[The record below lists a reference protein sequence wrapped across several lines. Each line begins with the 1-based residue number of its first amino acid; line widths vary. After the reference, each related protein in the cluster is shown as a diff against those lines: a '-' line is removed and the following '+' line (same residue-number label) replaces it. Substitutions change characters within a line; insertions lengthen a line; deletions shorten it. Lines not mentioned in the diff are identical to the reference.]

1 MLYQIIKDLGATI
14 DIYWQ
19 LTLQDDL

>member
-1 MLYQIIKDLGATI
+1 MQLNRTI

-19 LTLQDDL
+19 